1 MTESRSDTFKS
12 GPALRRRL
20 GFWLLTLYGL
30 GVTIG
35 AGIYVLIGK
44 VAGETGALMPLAFL
58 AAAVLAGL
66 TALSF
71 AELAARFPRSAGEA
85 IYIAEGFRSKT
96 LSLIAGLA
104 VALVGMVSSA
114 AIAIG
119 AAGYIAEIVPLPQWV
134 LITIVI
140 VALTALACWG
150 IKESVLVAGIVTVL
164 EIGGLLL
171 VIGVALPEFSELGER
186 LTTTMPADGFVW
198 AGFMGAMLLAFFAF
212 VGFEDMV
219 NVIEEVKE
227 PRRMMP
233 RAIIATLIGSTVI
246 YVLVALA
253 ALAVVPPGELA
264 ASDAP
269 LALVYEKA
277 SGTSPILLITIASF
291 ATLNGVVIQ
300 TVMASRVLYGLSWQ
314 GSIPAVFGRIN
325 PFTHTPIIATVSVG
339 ALILI
344 MALAL
349 PIDTLAEATALI
361 VLAIFTAVNLALGL
375 IKRRDTIG
383 PSRFT
388 VPAFWPWLAFAA
400 SLAIL
405 VADVVRR
412 LL

>member
-1 MTESRSDTFKS
+1 MTQP
-12 GPALRRRL
+12 GPGLKRRL

-44 VAGETGALMPLAFL
+44 VAGQTGVLMPLAFL
-58 AAAVLAGL
+58 AAAILAGL

-85 IYIAEGFRSKT
+85 IYIRQGFDSRT

-119 AAGYIAEIVPLPQWV
+119 AAGYIAELVPLPQPA
-134 LITIVI
+134 LIAIII

-150 IKESVLVAGIVTVL
+150 IKESVLFAGIVTVL
-164 EIGGLLL
+164 EIGGLIM
-171 VIGVALPEFSELGER
+171 VIAVALPEFPDLADT
-186 LTTTMPADGFVW
+186 LTTAMPGDGVVW

-219 NVIEEVKE
+219 NVIEEVNR
-227 PRRMMP
+227 PRRIMP

-246 YVLVALA
+246 YILVALA
-253 ALAVVPPGELA
+253 ALAVVPPDELA

-269 LALVYEKA
+269 LALVFEKA
-277 SGTSPILLITIASF
+277 SGMSPVLLITIASF
-291 ATLNGVVIQ
+291 ATLNGIVIQ

-314 GSIPAVFGRIN
+314 GSIPVIFGRIN
-325 PFTHTPIIATVSVG
+325 AHTHTPVIATVSVG
-339 ALILI
+339 AVILV
-344 MALAL
+344 MALAV
-349 PIDTLAEATALI
+349 PIDALAEATALI

-375 IKRRDTIG
+375 IKRREAIG
-383 PSRFT
+383 PSGFR
-388 VPAFWPWLAFAA
+388 VPGFWPWLAFAA

-405 VADVVRR
+405 IADGVRR

>member
-1 MTESRSDTFKS
+1 MTETRSDTTKP

-85 IYIAEGFRSKT
+85 IYIREGFGSKA

-119 AAGYIAEIVPLPQWV
+119 AAGYIGEIVPLPRWA

-164 EIGGLLL
+164 EIAGLLL
-171 VIGVALPEFSELGER
+171 VVGVALPEFSELGNN
-186 LTTTMPADGFVW
+186 LTVATPGDGFVW
-198 AGFMGAMLLAFFAF
+198 AGFMGAMMLAFFAF

-227 PRRMMP
+227 PRRIMP
-233 RAIIATLIGSTVI
+233 YAIIATLIGSTVI

-253 ALAVVPPGELA
+253 ALAVVPPAELA

-277 SGTSPILLITIASF
+277 SGVSPVLLIAIASF
-291 ATLNGVVIQ
+291 ATLNGIVIQ

-314 GSIPAVFGRIN
+314 GSIPAVFCRIN
-325 PFTHTPIIATVSVG
+325 PRTHTPIIATVSVG
-339 ALILI
+339 ALILV

-349 PIDTLAEATALI
+349 PIEALAEATALI

-375 IKRRDTIG
+375 IKRRDPVG
-383 PSRFT
+383 PSSFA
-388 VPAFWPWLAFAA
+388 VPAFWPWLAFAV

-405 VADVVRR
+405 TADAARR